1 MGIYIWGTGCGAG
14 EITDLL
20 RTHGCPA
27 DRIAAYVDNFPS
39 GESFQGR
46 PVLRSSDLPV
56 SEVRLLL
63 VTSRH
68 TEAIREQCLSLGLS
82 PDVLLFTK
90 NHYRLTD
97 LNTSYETVSCLLG
110 EAFAQAVRTPCRII
124 REPAGCPD
132 RRFAPAEADTDY
144 VRIKTLELLAD
155 SLARIPGA
163 AAELGVYRGDFAREI
178 NRLLPD
184 RTLYLFDSFAG
195 FRESEAGRE
204 CRNDTCGEAFVEAHR
219 NTAAS
224 RVLDRMP
231 HPDRI
236 LLRPGFFPESARGL
250 EETFALVSLDADF
263 EDTTYAGLSWFW
275 PRLISGGFLLL
286 HDYNA
291 PRLRGVRQAVARY
304 EADTGL
310 RLPGVPL
317 CDTGGTIV
325 FCKP

>member
-1 MGIYIWGTGCGAG
+1 
-14 EITDLL
+14 
-20 RTHGCPA
+20 
-27 DRIAAYVDNFPS
+27 
-39 GESFQGR
+39 
-46 PVLRSSDLPV
+46 
-56 SEVRLLL
+56 
-63 VTSRH
+63 
-68 TEAIREQCLSLGLS
+68 
-82 PDVLLFTK
+82 
-90 NHYRLTD
+90 
-97 LNTSYETVSCLLG
+97 
-110 EAFAQAVRTPCRII
+110 
-124 REPAGCPD
+124 
-132 RRFAPAEADTDY
+132 
-144 VRIKTLELLAD
+144 
-155 SLARIPGA
+155 
-163 AAELGVYRGDFAREI
+163 
-178 NRLLPD
+178 
-184 RTLYLFDSFAG
+184 
-195 FRESEAGRE
+195 
-204 CRNDTCGEAFVEAHR
+204 
-219 NTAAS
+219 
-224 RVLDRMP
+224 MP